1 MKHQRTTYYVGL
13 HSPVDPLDDGARAVL
28 VRDRAE
34 RVRALIG
41 QAYECVT
48 VALVGGMWRGEGE
61 PTLRIE
67 HIGEANESER
77 ERARALARE
86 IKAELQQEAVGLTFE
101 PVTFELV

>member
-1 MKHQRTTYYVGL
+1 MKHERATLYVGL
-13 HSPVDPLDDGARAVL
+13 HSPADPSDQAARAAL
-28 VRDRAE
+28 VVERGE
-34 RVRALIG
+34 RVRVLVS
-41 QAYECVT
+41 QVYECASIGL
-48 VALVGGMWRGEGE
+48 VAGTWKGDAE

-67 HIGEANESER
+67 HIGEADERER

>member
-1 MKHQRTTYYVGL
+1 MKHQRATLYVGL
-13 HSPVDPLDDGARAVL
+13 HSPVDPLDQAERAAL

-34 RVRALIG
+34 RVRVLVS
-41 QAYECVT
+41 QAYECAT
-48 VALVGGMWRGEGE
+48 VGLVAGTWKGDAE

-67 HIGEANESER
+67 HVGEADESER